1 MTMAH
6 FSLSFSSSL
15 SLRGP
20 WQSRSIPSR
29 APSRTSGLYKA
40 TAAVTQIMCVC
51 VCVLVGLHH
60 RMHSLPCW
68 TSLSLSLSLQFW
80 WQASFNPRPVR
91 PASLFIL
98 LFHLPRKSF
107 VCSSLFCFLTLNNES
122 QMITPRPYLPEPRR
136 PTCQRCRLIVASSF
150 SRFHLLLYSPS

>member
-51 VCVLVGLHH
+51 VCFGGSSPQNAQPPLLNV
-60 RMHSLPCW
+60 
-68 TSLSLSLSLQFW
+68 SLSLSLQFW